1 MGWDKTGLKL
11 HYGDMEEHQLD
22 GEEKAGG
29 GRREQAL
36 GDLSVTKAA
45 QTSPTGSS
53 PGRIPE
59 EAPFLRA
66 PLYSCLENPMDGGPW

>member
-36 GDLSVTKAA
+36 GDVQNRRTLRQP
-45 QTSPTGSS
+45 QTRAGMGPSCPQSTEAPTNAPRGGLLHSS
-53 PGRIPE
+53 P
-59 EAPFLRA
+59 
-66 PLYSCLENPMDGGPW
+66 